1 MSGERRKFTREG
13 EERRRDA
20 LIAAALDL
28 IAEGGAQAATVRA
41 IADRAGVT
49 PGLIRHYFKS
59 KEDLTRAAYLRLMER
74 LTHDSF
80 VALESASDTPEG
92 RLAAVVAAS
101 LRPPVMT
108 FGALGLWAGFM
119 HLVQSDPAMSDVHE
133 SGYLNY
139 RDLLQALIATLPG
152 AGGPD
157 DLRQAA
163 IACTGVIDGLWLEGC
178 ALPHAFGQDEIARIG
193 VASVGAILG
202 VDLLAH
208 LPPVATKETDE

>member
-41 IADRAGVT
+41 IAERAGVT
-49 PGLIRHYFKS
+49 PGLIRHYFHS
-59 KEDLTRAAYLRLMER
+59 KGDLTRAAYLNLMQR
-74 LTHDSF
+74 LTQGSF
-80 VALESASDTPEG
+80 AAPDHATDTPEG

-108 FGALGLWAGFM
+108 PGALGLWAGFI
-119 HLVQSDPAMSDVHE
+119 HQVQSDPAMTEVHE
-133 SGYLNY
+133 AGYLNY

-152 AGGPD
+152 VWTSD
-157 DLRQAA
+157 VLRQQA
-163 IACTGVIDGLWLEGC
+163 IACNGVIDGLWLEGC
-178 ALPHAFGQDEIARIG
+178 ALPHAFAEDEIARIG